1 MNGNKYLS
9 KNKKWYD
16 SPFVELYHCD
26 RRHCSKNRLG
36 LKYALYLDKILR
48 NKKAHAQNAHTY
60 TNTNTRKHHI
70 PHSEISFMEIVIHE
84 NE

>member
-1 MNGNKYLS
+1 MTHHSLS
-9 KNKKWYD
+9 CITATVDTARKISWSKIC
-16 SPFVELYHCD
+16 FVFGQKLQ
-26 RRHCSKNRLG
+26 
-36 LKYALYLDKILR
+36 